1 MKTQFVL
8 GFVLFLGACTPS
20 IPMDDSLLMGD
31 KLFNTEWQS
40 KDARNKKKIYFMPND
55 IKFDVGS
62 LLGTTNMS
70 YSMVDQDQNYVLYR
84 IDDEYSP
91 SLVGVVQ
98 VDEKTIKT
106 LVLQNNVM
114 TSNSTPASLK
124 KEIMDMIDTK
134 GGLFTITK
142 KIKQK

>member
-1 MKTQFVL
+1 MKIQFVL
-8 GFVLFLGACTPS
+8 GFILFLGACTPS

-40 KDARNKKKIYFMPND
+40 KDTKNKKIYFMPND

-106 LVLQNNVM
+106 LVLLNNVIITT
-114 TSNSTPASLK
+114 TSSSLK
-124 KEIMDMIDTK
+124 KEIVDLIDQK
-134 GGLFTITK
+134 GSLFTITK
-142 KIKQK
+142 KIKKK

>member
-1 MKTQFVL
+1 MKIQFVL
-8 GFVLFLGACTPS
+8 GFILFLGACTPS

-40 KDARNKKKIYFMPND
+40 KDTKNKKIYFMPND

-106 LVLQNNVM
+106 LVLQNNIIIKTT
-114 TSNSTPASLK
+114 TSSLK
-124 KEIMDMIDTK
+124 KEVLDLIDQK
-134 GGLFTITK
+134 GSLFTITK
-142 KIKQK
+142 KIKKK

>member
-1 MKTQFVL
+1 MKIQFVL
-8 GFVLFLGACTPS
+8 GFILFLGACTPS

-40 KDARNKKKIYFMPND
+40 KDTKNKKIYFMPND

-106 LVLQNNVM
+106 LVLQNNVIIKT
-114 TSNSTPASLK
+114 TSSSLK
-124 KEIMDMIDTK
+124 KEVLDLIDQK
-134 GGLFTITK
+134 GSLFTITK
-142 KIKQK
+142 KIKKK

>member
-1 MKTQFVL
+1 MKTQFIL
-8 GFVLFLGACTPS
+8 GFILFLGACTPS

-40 KDARNKKKIYFMPND
+40 KDTKNKKIYFMPND

-106 LVLQNNVM
+106 LVLQNNVIIKT
-114 TSNSTPASLK
+114 TSSSLK
-124 KEIMDMIDTK
+124 KEVLDLIDQK
-134 GGLFTITK
+134 GSLFTITK
-142 KIKQK
+142 KIKKK

>member
-1 MKTQFVL
+1 MKTQFIL
-8 GFVLFLGACTPS
+8 GFILFLGACTPY

-106 LVLQNNVM
+106 LVLQNNVI

>member
-1 MKTQFVL
+1 MKTLFIL
-8 GFVLFLGACTPS
+8 GFILFLSACTPS

-40 KDARNKKKIYFMPND
+40 KDVHDKKIYFMPND
-55 IKFDVGS
+55 IKFDVGN

-70 YSMVDQDQNYVLYR
+70 YSIIDQDQNYVLYR

-98 VDEKTIKT
+98 IDEKTIKA
-106 LVLQNNVM
+106 LVLQNNII
-114 TSNSTPASLK
+114 TSSSTPVSLK
-124 KEIMDMIDTK
+124 KEIFDIIDQK
-134 GGLFTITK
+134 GILFTITK
-142 KIKQK
+142 KIKN

>member
-1 MKTQFVL
+1 MKIQFIL
-8 GFVLFLGACTPS
+8 GFILFLGACTPS

-40 KDARNKKKIYFMPND
+40 KDTKNKKIYFMPND

-70 YSMVDQDQNYVLYR
+70 YSMVDQDQNYILYR

-98 VDEKTIKT
+98 IDEKTIKT
-106 LVLQNNVM
+106 LVLQNNI
-114 TSNSTPASLK
+114 TTASSTPTSLK
-124 KEIMDMIDTK
+124 NEVIDIIDRK

>member
-1 MKTQFVL
+1 MKVQLILF
-8 GFVLFLGACTPS
+8 FILFLNACTPS

-40 KDARNKKKIYFMPND
+40 KDTKNKKIYFMPND
-55 IKFDVGS
+55 IKFDVGT
-62 LLGTTNMS
+62 LLGTTNMP
-70 YSMVDQDQNYVLYR
+70 YAMVDQDQNYALYR

-91 SLVGVVQ
+91 SLIGVVQ

-106 LVLQNNVM
+106 LVLQNNTI
-114 TSNSTPASLK
+114 TSTSTPLSLK
-124 KEIMDMIDTK
+124 KEIMDMIDIK

>member
-1 MKTQFVL
+1 MKVQLILF
-8 GFVLFLGACTPS
+8 FILFLNACTPS

-40 KDARNKKKIYFMPND
+40 KDTKNKKIYFMPND
-55 IKFDVGS
+55 IKFDVGT
-62 LLGTTNMS
+62 LLGTTNMP
-70 YSMVDQDQNYVLYR
+70 YAMVDQDQNYALYL

-91 SLVGVVQ
+91 SLIGVVQ

-106 LVLQNNVM
+106 LVLQNNII
-114 TSNSTPASLK
+114 TSTTTPSSLK

>member
-1 MKTQFVL
+1 MKVQLILF
-8 GFVLFLGACTPS
+8 FILFLNACTPS

-40 KDARNKKKIYFMPND
+40 KDTKNKKIYFMPND
-55 IKFDVGS
+55 IKFDVGT
-62 LLGTTNMS
+62 LLGTTNMP
-70 YSMVDQDQNYVLYR
+70 YAMVDQDQNYALYR

-91 SLVGVVQ
+91 SLIGVVQ

-106 LVLQNNVM
+106 LVLQNNII
-114 TSNSTPASLK
+114 TSTTTPSSLK

>member
-1 MKTQFVL
+1 MKIQFIL
-8 GFVLFLGACTPS
+8 GFILFLGACTPS

-40 KDARNKKKIYFMPND
+40 KDTKNKKIYFMPND

-106 LVLQNNVM
+106 LVLQNNVIIKT
-114 TSNSTPASLK
+114 TSSSLK
-124 KEIMDMIDTK
+124 KEVLDLIDQK
-134 GGLFTITK
+134 GSLFTITK
-142 KIKQK
+142 KIKKK